1 MAGKSACFGY
11 EDGSVKVWD
20 LKEGSPLVT
29 MTPPHTEAVTC
40 MAAHHDGKLL
50 ISGSAD
56 TTAKLTTINSG
67 KVTPYR
73 PLISLLVGS
82 PDTVHTQLI

>member
-1 MAGKSACFGY
+1 MPPPPPGKSACFGY

-20 LKEGSPLVT
+20 LKEGAPLVT
-29 MTPPHTEAVTC
+29 MAPSHTEAVTC

-50 ISGSAD
+50 FSGSAD

-67 KVTPYR
+67 KVNTNN
-73 PLISLLVGS
+73 
-82 PDTVHTQLI
+82 Q